1 MRRLFSRFEIFFAG
15 FLAGV
20 LALLSAPA
28 IALDMKVWQ
37 ESINRETKERYIP
50 VALWAGAEW
59 DGKKELKTPNVEG
72 TYRHRTATY
81 QIKGPID
88 WKHPKTGQTYVVYET
103 INPGT
108 DGDKWQIFT
117 VNEDQTGLGRL
128 FDGRPGR
135 DTRTYSGGLKFPLGL
150 WKEGESKW
158 FVYKVWD
165 SRETQRTE
173 TITIKQNDFAFRGTP
188 HCLEFYWAA
197 TDRKTTFDRHTY
209 IYCPGN
215 SMVNQIQH

>member
-1 MRRLFSRFEIFFAG
+1 MKHLFTWFECSFAG
-15 FLAGV
+15 FLAG
-20 LALLSAPA
+20 LLTLTSAPA
-28 IALDMKVWQ
+28 VAVDMKVWE
-37 ESINRETKERYIP
+37 ESINRETRERYIP
-50 VALWAGAEW
+50 VELWAGAEW
-59 DGKKELKTPNVEG
+59 DGKKELKMPKVES

-81 QIKGPID
+81 QIKGPTD
-88 WKHPKTGQTYVVYET
+88 WKHLKTGQTYAVYER

-108 DGDKWQIFT
+108 GGDKWQIFT

-150 WKEGESKW
+150 WKEGESKS
-158 FVYKVWD
+158 FVYKVWN

-173 TITIKQNDFAFRGTP
+173 TITIKQNDFAFQGTP

-209 IYCPGN
+209 IYCPGK
-215 SMVNQIQH
+215 SMVNQVQH

>member
-1 MRRLFSRFEIFFAG
+1 MKHLFTWFEIFFPG

-20 LALLSAPA
+20 LALPSAPA
-28 IALDMKVWQ
+28 VAVDMKVWE

-50 VALWAGAEW
+50 VELWSGAEW
-59 DGKKELKTPNVEG
+59 DGKKTLKMPKVEG

-81 QIKGPID
+81 QIKGPTD
-88 WKHPKTGQTYVVYET
+88 WKHPKTGQTYAVYER

-135 DTRTYSGGLKFPLGL
+135 DARTYSGGLKFPLGL

-173 TITIKQNDFAFRGTP
+173 TITIKQNDFAFQGTP
-188 HCLEFYWAA
+188 HCLA
-197 TDRKTTFDRHTY
+197 
-209 IYCPGN
+209 G
-215 SMVNQIQH
+215 

>member
-1 MRRLFSRFEIFFAG
+1 MRRLLGWFEIFFTG

-20 LALLSAPA
+20 LALPSAPA
-28 IALDMKVWQ
+28 VAVDMKVWE

-50 VALWAGAEW
+50 VELWAGTEW
-59 DGKKELKTPNVEG
+59 DGKKELKMPKVEG

-81 QIKGPID
+81 QIKGPTE
-88 WKHPKTGQTYVVYET
+88 WKHPKTGQTHVVYER
-103 INPGT
+103 INPSK

-150 WKEGESKW
+150 WKEGESKS

-173 TITIKQNDFAFRGTP
+173 TITIKQNDFAFQGTP

-209 IYCPGN
+209 IYCPGK
-215 SMVNQIQH
+215 SMANQIQH